1 MFGLTHIPQTVLF
14 RVVAVLV
21 WSVLC
26 FGGGYLY
33 KGHRVQVA
41 EAAKTATQETAQ
53 VTAEAGAKASDSVSI
68 ASLKSKLDSA
78 DSWAKT
84 LQARLKDQSNASPS
98 ADICRLPDGLRN
110 QINDSFAS
118 RP

>member
-1 MFGLTHIPQTVLF
+1 MPQTILF
-14 RVVAVLV
+14 RVIVILV

-26 FGGGYLY
+26 FGSGYLY

-41 EAAKTATQETAQ
+41 EAAKTATQDTAQ
-53 VTAEAGAKASDSVSI
+53 VTAAAGANAADSVSL
-68 ASLKSKLDSA
+68 ANLQSKLASA

-84 LQARLKDQSNASPS
+84 LRARLKDQSNATPS